1 MTFKSNMVLVLD
13 TETCDLQGNVYDVGY
28 TIANKKGE
36 IFTQYNSLVQE
47 TFTDA
52 KKMMGAFYAKKLF
65 THYAPMLDRGE
76 ISISPWS
83 EIVEK
88 MQSDIA
94 DYGVTTLAAYN
105 LGFDRRVMR
114 QTNKLLGNGKPIC
127 PKLNI
132 LDLWQF
138 ACETKLSQKG
148 YAKVARELG
157 WVSAAGNIKT
167 GAEFAY
173 RFCSGDFGFIEDHT
187 ALSDAIIETK
197 IMAVCFAMKM
207 KIPYGIINGAP
218 WRIVNNCAKGNDPD
232 VHGSKTRGPFLYLPA
247 GVKTY

>member
-1 MTFKSNMVLVLD
+1 MAFQKNMVLVLD

-36 IFTQYNSLVQE
+36 IFAEYNSLVE
-47 TFTDA
+47 EVFTDA

-76 ISISPWS
+76 ISISPWAD
-83 EIVEK
+83 IVEK
-88 MQSDIA
+88 MQSDIS
-94 DYGVTTLAAYN
+94 DYGVNILAAYN

-114 QTNKLLGNGKPIC
+114 QTNNLLGNGKPIC
-127 PKLNI
+127 PKLQQ

-138 ACETKLSQKG
+138 ACETKLSQKS
-148 YAKVARELG
+148 YAKIARKLG
-157 WVSAAGNIKT
+157 WVSPAGNIKT

-197 IMAVCFAMKM
+197 IMADCFSQK
-207 KIPYGIINGAP
+207 KRVPYGIINGAP
-218 WRIVNNCAKGNDPD
+218 WRIVNNNATGIDPD
-232 VHGSKTRGPFLYLPA
+232 IHGSKTRGFLKLPE
-247 GVKTY
+247 GVKTH

>member
-1 MTFKSNMVLVLD
+1 MAFPKNVILVLD

-28 TIANKKGE
+28 TIAYKDGE
-36 IFTQYNSLVQE
+36 IIAQYNSLVE
-47 TFTDA
+47 EVFTDA

-65 THYAPMLDRGE
+65 THYAPMLDSGE

-83 EIVEK
+83 GIVEK

-94 DYGVTTLAAYN
+94 EFGVNILAAYN

-114 QTNKLLGNGKPIC
+114 QTNNLLGNGEPIC
-127 PKLNI
+127 PKLQQ

-138 ACETKLSQKG
+138 ACETKLSQKN
-148 YAKVARELG
+148 YARIARELG

-173 RFCSGDFGFIEDHT
+173 RFCSGNFGFIEDHT

-197 IMAVCFAMKM
+197 IMADCYRLNM
-207 KIPYGIINGAP
+207 KIPYGIVNGAP
-218 WRIVNNCAKGNDPD
+218 WRIVNNLTTGIDPD
-232 VHGSKTRGPFLYLPA
+232 VHGSKIA
-247 GVKTY
+247 